1 MKFNN
6 NENINTLSTICIII
20 TFLYSIIL
28 IVDELFNMTYFTYKY
43 TYFYN
48 YGTFA
53 ENFNNTQTIEC
64 ETNRFNIYNN
74 IDKFYLYKD
83 NFNKSYFNYLIIII
97 ATLLTIIIA
106 IAYGVYF
113 YHNFIHSK
121 PDQCSF
127 TPLEANMS
135 YIKQFLRCICE
146 DCHEF
151 IPNCSFNYMI
161 LIMLLLIIPFSYLL
175 KVSLNIDFTSNSNNY
190 LLGFIYIS
198 LYLLLLFYYTYVIYT
213 TSSSNK
219 LNITLTF
226 IIITIIFISS
236 AYIFNYIYNKYSNKI
251 FNTSQYSTTFVDIY
265 KQLPPNKPV
274 KPPKPFY
281 DGDDLIKNFNYIKD
295 GDNKPPNYDIKKKI
309 FEDYFTKSKNYDKEL
324 KIYTEK
330 YNIYKNTKMNF
341 PEETSVINMI
351 MNMLG
356 LNNTYII
363 YMIVLLIFVAIVLY
377 YINSNGD
384 GNSNENETS
393 ILNMSIIY
401 LICIISIIV
410 LLEAILYYN
419 TYVNKYIIYE
429 PLAHYKND
437 ITVANTKLNLLLKS
451 NDGSGFYK
459 KLTNNSS
466 TSPSSSTSANT
477 KLEILEDIKRLGYDN
492 TKFNYAN
499 TSNINNN
506 IVAIKDDTRIL
517 EDIPVDGYFKNILS
531 TTPSPAYT
539 VYNNPFINMY
549 NNIKIFECIN
559 KNNINVSSFNFHYE
573 NNIITVTDNNVDK
586 YYKWLYYK
594 MMSYIYIY
602 EHLILLGAS
611 SSDIK
616 EYNDKIKKINDII
629 YKFKLEKYRD
639 SNNDTDQE
647 HKQKLFNYANTVL
660 TAPADIEIII
670 KNINKID
677 FTKVS
682 TEISGYSVATTRANI
697 SFTLDPDVRSEITH
711 KQRFKLLSPFFTTYN
726 TYYNLVDKEY
736 LLPTKITDNN
746 GNEYNIHSDAI
757 TNVFFAPAANANAN
771 FKFISKNTETKTLI
785 IDKKHDLNFTFDKTY
800 TAVVSTSITKLPL
813 KCYYKTSDIKTKV
826 LLVLYNKLVNL
837 KTKFSYI
844 PLQKQLL
851 PRYTTTSINKYENSD
866 TDANTLNNI
875 WGGKV
880 RLYYKKFYSEPIN
893 IKDIDIT
900 TDNITNSFLKSN
912 PNTDAIAYL
921 ILLYNLYMIK
931 IDTIEKDL
939 RDTLEYIIYNNI
951 DLTNFDNFKTDDNL
965 KSLDSIKPHI
975 NYNNKNDNITI
986 YNNNFNIISL
996 ILKLFKNLVFEIKNV
1011 MLKNINTFLCE
1022 IIQKTNKIDIEIAL
1036 YKYITDNFK
1045 DPTFESVGISD
1056 IASDTVNTYKFPL
1069 ITKKDEITINIDID
1083 NKITELS
1090 QIISYYFNICV
1101 FLLDN
1106 LNIDDTSSV
1115 EMESIKDNFKFYNNN
1130 NYKIVQEQLTINCDY
1145 YNKYNKLDTKQLS
1158 YYQVNTDTVSYNFI
1172 VLMIIFLIILGE
1184 PIFIKS

>member
-161 LIMLLLIIPFSYLL
+161 LIILLLIIPFSYLL

-393 ILNMSIIY
+393 ILNMSIKY

-466 TSPSSSTSANT
+466 LSSSSTTDN
-477 KLEILEDIKRLGYDN
+477 KKIIILEDIKRLGYDN

-499 TSNINNN
+499 TSNINSD
-506 IVAIKDDTRIL
+506 IVNLANDTRIL
-517 EDIPVDGYFKNILS
+517 EDIPVDGYFRYILS
-531 TTPSPAYT
+531 PTPTPVNT
-539 VYNNPFINMY
+539 DYNNPFINMY

-573 NNIITVTDNNVDK
+573 NNIITVTDNNVK
-586 YYKWLYYK
+586 IYYKWLYYK
-594 MMSYIYIY
+594 MMSFIYIY
-602 EHLILLGAS
+602 EYLISLGAS
-611 SSDIK
+611 SSNIK

-629 YKFKLEKYRD
+629 YKFKLENYRD
-639 SNNDTDQE
+639 PNNDSDYKTR
-647 HKQKLFNYANTVL
+647 LFNYAKTVSA
-660 TAPADIEIII
+660 APDLADIEII

-677 FTKVS
+677 FTKVR
-682 TEISGYSVATTRANI
+682 TEISGYSSVGTKIANI
-697 SFTLDPDVRSEITH
+697 SFPLDPNVSNEDTY
-711 KQRFKLLSPFFTTYN
+711 KQRFKLSYTFDTYK
-726 TYYNLVDKEY
+726 TYYNFENNEY
-736 LLPTKITDNN
+736 SLPTKITDNN
-746 GNEYNIHSDAI
+746 GNEYNIHSAI
-757 TNVFFAPAANANAN
+757 SGFFPASAN

-785 IDKKHDLNFTFDKTY
+785 IKTHDLNFTFDKTY
-800 TAVVSTSITKLPL
+800 TATVTTAITELPL

-844 PLQKQLL
+844 PLQKKLL
-851 PRYTTTSINKYENSD
+851 PRHTTSINKYENGD
-866 TDANTLNNI
+866 NTLNNI
-875 WGGKV
+875 WDDKV
-880 RLYYKKFYSEPIN
+880 RLYYKKFYSESIN

-939 RDTLEYIIYNNI
+939 RDTLDYIIYNNI

-1011 MLKNINTFLCE
+1011 MLKKINTFLCE
-1022 IIQKTNKIDIEIAL
+1022 IIQKTNKIDIEISL
-1036 YKYITDNFK
+1036 YKYIIDNFK
-1045 DPTFESVGISD
+1045 DPTFESEGISD
-1056 IASDTVNTYKFPL
+1056 IATDDVNKYKFPV
-1069 ITKKDEITINIDID
+1069 ITKKDGITTINID

-1101 FLLDN
+1101 FLLNN

>member
-135 YIKQFLRCICE
+135 YIKQFLRCICD

-281 DGDDLIKNFNYIKD
+281 DGEDLIKNFNYIKD
-295 GDNKPPNYDIKKKI
+295 DKNKPTNYDIKKKI

-377 YINSNGD
+377 YINSNRD
-384 GNSNENETS
+384 GNSNDNETS
-393 ILNMSIIY
+393 ILNMSIKY

-451 NDGSGFYK
+451 NDGGGFYK

-492 TKFNYAN
+492 TKFNYAY

-506 IVAIKDDTRIL
+506 IVTIKDDTRIL
-517 EDIPVDGYFKNILS
+517 EDIPVDGYFKNILF
-531 TTPSPAYT
+531 TTPSPDNTA
-539 VYNNPFINMY
+539 YNNPFINMY

-573 NNIITVTDNNVDK
+573 NNIITVTDNNVK
-586 YYKWLYYK
+586 IYYKWLYYK
-594 MMSYIYIY
+594 MMSFIYIY
-602 EHLILLGAS
+602 EHLISLGKS

-616 EYNDKIKKINDII
+616 DYNDKIKEINDII
-629 YKFKLEKYRD
+629 YKFKLENYRVP
-639 SNNDTDQE
+639 NNDSDYKTR
-647 HKQKLFNYANTVL
+647 LFNYAKTVS
-660 TAPADIEIII
+660 TAPNPADIEII

-677 FTKVS
+677 FTKVD
-682 TEISGYSVATTRANI
+682 TAISGLSTSDISLSSAVTNTVTYNARFKNI
-697 SFTLDPDVRSEITH
+697 SRS
-711 KQRFKLLSPFFTTYN
+711 FDFDTYK

-746 GNEYNIHSDAI
+746 GNEYNIYSASSD
-757 TNVFFAPAANANAN
+757 FFPASAAGAN
-771 FKFISKNTETKTLI
+771 FKFISKNTETKTLT
-785 IDKKHDLNFTFDKTY
+785 IDKKHDLNFTSDKIY

-844 PLQKQLL
+844 PLQKKLL
-851 PRYTTTSINKYENSD
+851 PRHTTSINKYENGD
-866 TDANTLNNI
+866 NTLNNI
-875 WGGKV
+875 WEGKV
-880 RLYYKKFYSEPIN
+880 RLYYKKFYSVPIN

-900 TDNITNSFLKSN
+900 TDNITNSFLKLD

-939 RDTLEYIIYNNI
+939 RDTLDYIIYNNI
-951 DLTNFDNFKTDDNL
+951 DLTNFDNFKKDDNL

-1045 DPTFESVGISD
+1045 DPTFESDGISD
-1056 IASDTVNTYKFPL
+1056 IATDDVNKYKFPV
-1069 ITKKDEITINIDID
+1069 ITKKDGITTINID

-1106 LNIDDTSSV
+1106 LNIDNTSSV

>member
-43 TYFYN
+43 TYLYN

-64 ETNRFNIYNN
+64 ETNRFNVYNN
-74 IDKFYLYKD
+74 INKYFLYKD

-97 ATLLTIIIA
+97 ATLLTIIIT

-236 AYIFNYIYNKYSNKI
+236 TYIFNYIYNKYSNKV
-251 FNTSQYSTTFVDIY
+251 FNTSQYSTSFVDIY

-274 KPPKPFY
+274 KPSKPFY
-281 DGDDLIKNFNYIKD
+281 NGEDLIKKFNYIKD
-295 GDNKPPNYDIKKKI
+295 GENKPTNYDIRKKI
-309 FEDYFTKSKNYDKEL
+309 FEDYFTKSNNYDKEM

-377 YINSNGD
+377 YINSNRD
-384 GNSNENETS
+384 GNDNDNETS
-393 ILNMSIIY
+393 ILNMSIKY

-451 NDGSGFYK
+451 NDGGGFYK

-492 TKFNYAN
+492 TKFNYTN

-506 IVAIKDDTRIL
+506 IVTIKDDTGIL

-531 TTPSPAYT
+531 TIPSPDYT
-539 VYNNPFINMY
+539 DYNNPFINMY
-549 NNIKIFECIN
+549 NNIKRFECIN

-594 MMSYIYIY
+594 MMSFIYIY

-611 SSDIK
+611 SSNIK

-639 SNNDTDQE
+639 SDNDTDKA
-647 HKQKLFNYANTVL
+647 HKQKLFNYANTVSN
-660 TAPADIEIII
+660 APADIDIEIN

-682 TEISGYSVATTRANI
+682 TAIGDSSNII
-697 SFTLDPDVRSEITH
+697 SFSLSDRVTNSDTL

-726 TYYNLVDKEY
+726 TYYNYIVDKKEY
-736 LLPTKITDNN
+736 SLPTKITDNN
-746 GNEYNIHSDAI
+746 GNEYNIYSDA
-757 TNVFFAPAANANAN
+757 TDVFFAAPAAN
-771 FKFISKNTETKTLI
+771 FKFISKNTETKTLT
-785 IDKKHDLNFTFDKTY
+785 IDKKHDLKFTSDKTY
-800 TAVVSTSITKLPL
+800 TAVVSTSITELPL
-813 KCYYKTSDIKTKV
+813 KCYYKTPDIKTIV

-844 PLQKQLL
+844 PLQKKLL
-851 PRYTTTSINKYENSD
+851 PLHSTSSSGKYENSD
-866 TDANTLNNI
+866 TVGADTLNKI
-875 WGGKV
+875 WESKV

-893 IKDIDIT
+893 NIKEIDNDTSAIAQ
-900 TDNITNSFLKSN
+900 SFLKLD

-939 RDTLEYIIYNNI
+939 RDTLDYIIYNNI

-1011 MLKNINTFLCE
+1011 MLKNINTSLCE

-1045 DPTFESVGISD
+1045 DPTFLLSGIPDIISD
-1056 IASDTVNTYKFPL
+1056 TTAVKENTYIFPV
-1069 ITKKDEITINIDID
+1069 ISKKDNININI
-1083 NKITELS
+1083 NIPKITELS

-1101 FLLDN
+1101 FLLNN

-1158 YYQVNTDTVSYNFI
+1158 YYQYNIENVSYNFI